1 VLSDL
6 KPGVGGFGWVAVADR
21 EGVYS
26 VFEFVA
32 VGVTK
37 LEGREFAHQR
47 RRDDW
52 CQIRRQA
59 EGGSD
64 GICGA
69 RDGGAL
75 EPFRRCRQ
83 V

>member
-6 KPGVGGFGWVAVADR
+6 KPGVGGFGWVSVADHER
-21 EGVYS
+21 VYP
-26 VFEFVA
+26 VFEFIA

-37 LEGREFAHQR
+37 LEGSDFAHQR
-47 RRDDW
+47 RRDDG
-52 CQIRRQA
+52 CQILRQS
-59 EGGSD
+59 EGGSN

-69 RDGGAL
+69 RDCGAL
-75 EPFRRCRQ
+75 EPFRRRRQ